1 MTTTDQTTELG
12 EIAVPMTAE
21 NVDIFRKTT
30 VDPRDITPT
39 GSFIAERFR
48 NDENVRVVDLEQHL
62 LKPRR
67 PRGTVTVHDPA
78 DFAQLVNRLS
88 ESEHTTVWADVDS
101 NKVTAVF
108 DDHADSDVAGW
119 RQHTASL
126 ALKADPDWTRWLA
139 TDNKLDDQEW
149 FADFLENVS
158 HTVIDPDA
166 ATMLEIATTFR
177 ATVGSSYS
185 GGLKVQSGD
194 VSLTYKQETEARA
207 GASGQL
213 EIPNT
218 FTVRLAPW
226 LGVDA
231 VDVTARLRYR
241 LRDGNLKIG
250 YSLLRPDRVKQEAF
264 ALILQRLRKDI
275 VSYVPLFKGVAP
287 APVNATQ

>member
-1 MTTTDQTTELG
+1 MTDPILTIPVDLDD
-12 EIAVPMTAE
+12 IAT
-21 NVDIFRKTT
+21 NVRKTEI
-30 VDPRDITPT
+30 DLSDITPDA
-39 GSFIAERFR
+39 SFVVERLR
-48 NDENVRVVDLEQHL
+48 QDEGVRVVDLEQHL

-78 DFAQLVNRLS
+78 DFAELVNRLADLD
-88 ESEHTTVWADVDS
+88 HTTVWADVDG

-108 DDHADSDVAGW
+108 DDHAEHDVAGW
-119 RQHTASL
+119 RQHTAHL
-126 ALKADPDWTRWLA
+126 ALKVDPDWQRWLQY
-139 TDNKLDDQEW
+139 DDKLGDQEW
-149 FADFLENVS
+149 FADFLENVA
-158 HTVIDPDA
+158 HTVIEPDA

-177 ATVGSSYS
+177 ATIDANYS
-185 GGLKVQSGD
+185 GGLRVQSGD
-194 VSLTYKQETEARA
+194 VSLTYKQETNASA

-241 LRDGNLKIG
+241 LRDGNLRIG

-264 ALILQRLRKDI
+264 ALILQRMRETVHD
-275 VSYVPLFKGVAP
+275 VPLFKGVAP
-287 APVNATQ
+287 AAVGAAQ